1 LFFQKKRHY
10 FFVKKQYYIP
20 SLPIM
25 IHPDTKLKFISP
37 EIGYGVVATKFIPK
51 GTITW
56 VFDPLDQVFTPDEI
70 KKLDPVFQ
78 EKLHIYSYRDSAG
91 NFILCWDNSR
101 FVNHSFHSN
110 CISTAYNF
118 EIAVRDIY
126 PGEELTDDYGYL
138 NVTEP
143 FLCLPEPGT
152 ARTMV
157 MPDDLLNHSDEWDGQ
172 LKDAFKNF
180 NRVAQPFL
188 GFIDPKFKNK
198 VHEIADGTSEMDSI
212 RTCYYPGKAKVFA

>member
-1 LFFQKKRHY
+1 MKI
-10 FFVKKQYYIP
+10 QYYIP

-25 IHPDTKLKFISP
+25 IHPDTRLKFISP
-37 EIGYGVVATKFIPK
+37 EIGYGVVATRLIPK

-56 VFDPLDQVFTPDEI
+56 VFDPLDQVFTPEQI
-70 KKLDPVFQ
+70 QRLDPVFQ
-78 EKLHIYSYRDSAG
+78 EKLHIYGYRDHVG

-118 EIAVRDIY
+118 EIAVRDIH

-143 FLCLPEPGT
+143 FRCLPEAGT

-157 MPDDLLNHSDEWDGQ
+157 MPDDLLHFSAEWDEK

-180 NRVAQPFL
+180 NNIPQPFL
-188 GFIDPKFKNK
+188 DFIDPKFKNT
-198 VHEIADGTSEMDSI
+198 VRQIAAGEKEMDSI
-212 RTCYYPGKAKVFA
+212 RNCYYAGKTKVFA